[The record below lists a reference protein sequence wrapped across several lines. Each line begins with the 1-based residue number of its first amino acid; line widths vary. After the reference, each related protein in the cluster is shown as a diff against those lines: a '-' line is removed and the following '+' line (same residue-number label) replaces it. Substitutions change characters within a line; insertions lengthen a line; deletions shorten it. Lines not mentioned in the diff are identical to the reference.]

1 MRGRFKVCL
10 VIAALAALLPATA
23 FAQNGSIA
31 GTVRD
36 AQGGVMPGV
45 LVEVTSPNLIEKV
58 RSTTTDGNGQYRL
71 TNLPVGTYSVTFA
84 LEGFNKS
91 QQNNIVLSTDFTAPV
106 NATMTVGQL
115 AETLVVSA
123 EAPAVDVQNA
133 RQAVTFEG
141 EALRELPTA
150 RNINSLLNLT
160 PGISSRYAP
169 SGAFG
174 APGVCVGGVGTFCN
188 PGLDGFNVGD
198 SEDGTTRA
206 QGRVM
211 VDGQVVNSGTA
222 LPLGGQTGGYTADI
236 ANAQEV
242 NIQLSG
248 ALGESETGGASIN
261 IVPRTG
267 GNRYAGEFNT
277 TYTRGGWFDR
287 NTENYASV
295 PALFQAV
302 ISDHDVSGAYG
313 GPIKRDRLWFYSVAR
328 DQGIHKLPVGIDFWP
343 NLHEGKYGWNY
354 QPDRSKPRV
363 EYKNMWKNV
372 NARITWQAT
381 QKNKFNIFW
390 DEQDFCQDPCLGVV
404 SVFTSPESWFSVQL
418 RPNRLQQVSWTNPLT
433 NKILLDAGLSAS
445 TVEYNTTEHREYTN
459 HVDVPRITENGN
471 TAGGDDVAAR
481 VNIFAGGPGFGLTS
495 GSLNGALAGGG
506 AEIRKTQSYRTRASV
521 AYVTGSH
528 NAKLGYEGGYFTQEQ
543 TNGINESQFSYN
555 YNQPATSC
563 LTNTNP
569 LACGQ
574 LLAAQF
580 PNDPFNR
587 TLRPVPANF
596 VYHTGQGTVQDQVMY
611 ASVYLQDQWTL
622 KRLTISGAV
631 RYDHATSSYPETTVG
646 PNKFVPT
653 QANGD
658 NFYTIPEWEGVKY
671 NDFTPRWGV
680 AWDIFGNGKTS
691 LKYNGGK
698 YLTAANISGL
708 YSSTNP
714 ARRTVNQLARNW
726 TDNDVDR
733 VVDCDV
739 MNFQPN
745 GECGTFL
752 LFIPGTFTLGNDTA
766 RFGRDPFGVAPVNLA
781 TTQCG
786 RQSTGEPGIP
796 DAVKAY
802 CDAYGGNLLSGWG
815 VRQNEWQHGIGIQHE
830 ILPRLSG
837 EFTWNRRSYY
847 GLTSS
852 DQLSIGCDRFNGAQ
866 DVTACQQNYL
876 DYLSATD
883 DFYTVMAPLDPRLP
897 GGGGYRI
904 LGLNTSK
911 TTPPTSPGTAVTINP
926 SNERTYNGFDTNFVW
941 RGPRGFRI
949 NGGTSTGRTKRDT
962 CFAELDNPNV
972 RGREGREYEAGCR
985 GNVPWTTRINGSA
998 SYVIPWVDVLVS
1010 TVFSSL
1016 PGINI
1021 GATLQYNKNDVIW
1034 NPESASRATR
1044 PCTGAA
1050 AAAGVGCLG
1059 ATASDQTV
1067 NVPLLLSN
1075 EFIGERVTT
1084 FDVKFAKNIRFAN
1097 KRATIGVDI
1106 YNFTN
1111 SDAITSYNGTYT
1123 ATRLPDGT
1131 FVEDNPGTAAVEVNN
1146 WMQPMGVVAPRF
1158 ARLSV
1163 QFSF

>member
-1 MRGRFKVCL
+1 MRGRFRVCL
-10 VIAALAALLPATA
+10 AIAAMLALLPAAA
-23 FAQNGSIA
+23 FAQEGQIA

-36 AQGGVMPGV
+36 DQGGVMPGV
-45 LVEVTSPNLIEKV
+45 LVEASSPRLIEKV
-58 RSTTTDGNGQYRL
+58 RSTTTDSNGQYRL
-71 TNLPVGTYSVTFA
+71 TNLPVGSYSVTFS
-84 LEGFNKS
+84 LEGFTKQ
-91 QQNNIVLSTDFTAPV
+91 QQNDVVLSTGFTAPV
-106 NATMTVGQL
+106 NAVMKVGQL

-141 EALRELPTA
+141 EQLRELPTA

-160 PGISSRYAP
+160 PGISSRYANN
-169 SGAFG
+169 GGFG

-198 SEDGTTRA
+198 ANDGTVRA

-222 LPLGGQTGGYTADI
+222 LALGGQTGGYTADI

-287 NTENYASV
+287 NTANYASV

-313 GPIKRDRLWFYSVAR
+313 GPIKRDRLWFYSGAR

-372 NARITWQAT
+372 NARITYQAT

-418 RPNRLQQVSWTNPLT
+418 RPNRLQQVSWTNPFT
-433 NKILLDAGLSAS
+433 NKILLEAGLSAS
-445 TVEYNTTEHREYTN
+445 TVEYNTTEHREYVN
-459 HVDVPRITENGN
+459 HKDVPRIVESGT
-471 TAGGDDVAAR
+471 TAGGDDVATR
-481 VNIFAGGPGFGLTS
+481 VNQFAGGFGFELTS
-495 GSLNGALAGGG
+495 GSLNGSLTQNDPHL
-506 AEIRKTQSYRTRASV
+506 RKTQSYRSRASA

-528 NAKLGYEGGYFTQEQ
+528 NAKVGYEGGYFTNKQ
-543 TNGINESQFSYN
+543 TNTFNDPQLLYN
-555 YNQPATSC
+555 YTQPGTAC
-563 LTNTNP
+563 LTSTNP

-574 LLAAQF
+574 LLAEQF

-587 TLRPVPANF
+587 ARRPVPNNIQ
-596 VYHTGQGTVQDQVMY
+596 YHTGGGTIQDQVMY
-611 ASVYLQDQWTL
+611 ASLYLQDQWTL
-622 KRLTISGAV
+622 RRLTISGAV
-631 RYDHATSSYPETTVG
+631 RYDHATSSSGETTVG
-646 PNKFVPT
+646 PNKHVPI

-658 NFYTIPEWEGVKY
+658 NFYTLPERDGVKY
-671 NDFTPRWGV
+671 NDITPRWGV
-680 AWDIFGNGKTS
+680 AWDIFGTGKTS

-698 YLTAANISGL
+698 YLTAANIGGL
-708 YSSTNP
+708 YSGTNP
-714 ARRTVNQLARNW
+714 ARRTVNTLQRNW
-726 TDNDVDR
+726 NDADVDR
-733 VVDCDV
+733 IVDCDL
-739 MNFQPN
+739 MNYAAN
-745 GECGTFL
+745 GECAAIAG
-752 LFIPGTFTLGNDTA
+752 PGFTDTT

-786 RQSTGEPGIP
+786 RQNTDEPGIP
-796 DAVKAY
+796 DNVREY
-802 CDAYGGNLLSGWG
+802 CNAYGESLLDGWG
-815 VRQNEWQHGIGIQHE
+815 RRRNEWQHGLGIQHE

-837 EFTWNRRSYY
+837 EFTWNRRSYHNVDV
-847 GLTSS
+847 T
-852 DQLSIGCDRFNGAQ
+852 DQLNIGCDRFNGTQ
-866 DVTACQQNYL
+866 DLRACQEGYLNYTS
-876 DYLSATD
+876 LSH
-883 DFYTVMAPLDPRLP
+883 DFYTFVAPIDPRLP

-904 LGLNTSK
+904 LGLNTDK
-911 TTPPTSPGTAVTINP
+911 ATQPAGQPNAVTYLK
-926 SNERTYNGFDTNFVW
+926 ERETVFNGFDTTFVW

-949 NGGTSTGRTKRDT
+949 NGGTSTGRTKTDT
-962 CFAELDNPNV
+962 CFATLDNPNV

-985 GNVPWTTRINGSA
+985 SNVPWTTRVNGSA

-1016 PGINI
+1016 PGANI
-1021 GATLQYNKNDVIW
+1021 GATIQTVDKSEVTW
-1034 NPESASRATR
+1034 NPDSAARATR
-1044 PCTGAA
+1044 PCTGGAVN
-1050 AAAGVGCLG
+1050 AGVGCFG
-1059 ATASDQTV
+1059 ATANNATTPI
-1067 NVPLLLSN
+1067 NLLLNN
-1075 EFIGERVTT
+1075 EMIGERTTT
-1084 FDVKFAKNIRFAN
+1084 FDVKLAKNIRFAN

-1106 YNFTN
+1106 YNVTN
-1111 SDAITSYNGTYT
+1111 SDAITGYNGTYT
-1123 ATRLPDGT
+1123 P
-1131 FVEDNPGTAAVEVNN
+1131 DNPNTPEVEVNN
-1146 WMQPMGVVAPRF
+1146 WLQPQSVVAPRF